1 MRDHYAQIALK
12 RIISTLNSDNNA
24 EKQYH
29 SNIVGGNDNYRTVLE
44 NNVAVSY

>member
-1 MRDHYAQIALK
+1 MRDHYAQIAIK
-12 RIISTLNSDNNA
+12 RISTLNSDNNA
-24 EKQYH
+24 EKQCH